1 MSTSTMPTIDSL
13 IAEKAYL
20 EGKIQELKDRVRAG
34 VSEALEIS
42 LNTRITGL
50 YARLTGLDAI
60 IRDISAGMLSR
71 EPLTMD
77 AVNAWLDANPL
88 LVDQPAMPSSA
99 LWWKLGGKSLNA
111 NAAKWAG
118 HACFNILIGVSGA
131 GKTRSMYEVLSHR
144 FGFYWTCSRLGNGG
158 SSHLNSEI
166 GNLPE
171 RLTDANKHLVDGL
184 VHEHLIA
191 YSILLLQWR
200 RRFPNGSPLQWHVF
214 QTTTAVVDSA
224 LFAIFAFL
232 KARTNA
238 RDNVSAALD
247 AAKTA
252 VGGARL
258 VLVVD
263 EAQELTRRGEFKSQ
277 VKRGEKRTLLSPFA
291 RACYDATALHN
302 VWLTGT
308 SVSLRSAV
316 EWAYGGGGKDAPGL
330 IVYSQLVFGYVDHFR
345 EYLRD
350 VVSASISDSLADEL
364 FTRFRGR
371 ARPVAVLAEYLVENN
386 VGEIADDDI
395 FRERVLDI
403 ANVCERDLLA
413 RPEADVR
420 KVSLVAAFLNHVER
434 TKSQDYLHRF
444 VEIAKGAFEGRSIVV
459 DVDAEVMSEHGI
471 GQVRVN
477 DVVRDADGA
486 VTVRTLTVSEPLVP
500 KMLIAVALQLDPT
513 GSKGMHPV
521 VSVLHNMA
529 ATLQPSV

>member
-1 MSTSTMPTIDSL
+1 
-13 IAEKAYL
+13 
-20 EGKIQELKDRVRAG
+20 
-34 VSEALEIS
+34 
-42 LNTRITGL
+42 
-50 YARLTGLDAI
+50 
-60 IRDISAGMLSR
+60 
-71 EPLTMD
+71 
-77 AVNAWLDANPL
+77 
-88 LVDQPAMPSSA
+88 
-99 LWWKLGGKSLNA
+99 
-111 NAAKWAG
+111 
-118 HACFNILIGVSGA
+118 
-131 GKTRSMYEVLSHR
+131 MYEVLSHR

-158 SSHLNSEI
+158 SSRLNSEI

-214 QTTTAVVDSA
+214 QTTTAVVDLA
-224 LFAIFAFL
+224 LIAIFAFL

-330 IVYSQLVFGYVDHFR
+330 VVYSQLVFGYVDHFR

-350 VVSASISDSLADEL
+350 VVSASISDALADEL
-364 FTRFRGR
+364 FARFAGR

-413 RPEADVR
+413 RPEATGVCAR
-420 KVSLVAAFLNHVER
+420 SVW
-434 TKSQDYLHRF
+434 SQ
-444 VEIAKGAFEGRSIVV
+444 RS
-459 DVDAEVMSEHGI
+459 
-471 GQVRVN
+471 
-477 DVVRDADGA
+477 
-486 VTVRTLTVSEPLVP
+486 
-500 KMLIAVALQLDPT
+500 
-513 GSKGMHPV
+513 
-521 VSVLHNMA
+521 
-529 ATLQPSV
+529 